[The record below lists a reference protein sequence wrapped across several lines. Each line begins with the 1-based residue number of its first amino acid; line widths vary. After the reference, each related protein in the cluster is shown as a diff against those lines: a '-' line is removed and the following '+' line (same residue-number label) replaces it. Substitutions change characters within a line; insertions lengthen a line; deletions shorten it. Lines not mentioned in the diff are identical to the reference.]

1 MTARISFKAK
11 PESIYTPD
19 GTAVAYRVIHVPVLA
34 RRHCDMNAFRRHPKY
49 GGLANSDL
57 FAGVLAKIR
66 RDVFECTD
74 YRPFFRL
81 DKTPTGVT
89 VDESGFLAVV
99 SVDV

>member
-11 PESIYTPD
+11 VESVYAPD
-19 GTAVAYRVIHVPVLA
+19 GAAVAYRIVRVPVLA

-57 FAGVLAKIR
+57 FAGVLARIW
-66 RDVFECTD
+66 RDVFDCRD
-74 YRPFFRL
+74 YRPFIRL
-81 DKTPTGVT
+81 DQLPAGVT